1 MINQPDPG
9 ACRSL
14 RDIEA
19 QVEAEMREYGRGRL
33 QEELQKE
40 ADRHGRVFPP
50 QHPACAARPPQDDAS
65 AHGRRPG

>member
-1 MINQPDPG
+1 MNNTHCG
-9 ACRSL
+9 ECRSL

-19 QVEAEMREYGRGRL
+19 QIEMEMREFGRRRL

-50 QHPACAARPPQDDAS
+50 QPPARPARPSSTDAP
-65 AHGRRPG
+65 AHERRSG